1 MKYNL
6 KLGLDA
12 QEATAVPAT
21 ILKVSDILPNTHM
34 PTVNSYRVALRSIL
48 ILTTHVPNLKSRPKY
63 LAKSRADY
71 VDEKIT

>member
-1 MKYNL
+1 M
-6 KLGLDA
+6 
-12 QEATAVPAT
+12 PAT

-34 PTVNSYRVALRSIL
+34 PTVNSYRMALRSFL
-48 ILTTHVPNLKSRPKY
+48 VLATHVPNLLKSRPKY